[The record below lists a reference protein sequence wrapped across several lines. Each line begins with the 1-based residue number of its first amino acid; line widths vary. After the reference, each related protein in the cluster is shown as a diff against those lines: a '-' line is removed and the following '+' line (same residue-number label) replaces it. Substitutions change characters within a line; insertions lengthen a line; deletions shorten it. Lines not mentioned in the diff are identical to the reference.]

1 VNRQFIV
8 VVVVPPMNTLDIVER
23 KALFRFTR
31 LLALTLILVLSIGL
45 VAALATLIATW
56 KPGGLSRVDPDDV
69 LLSLREAGGATA
81 PANGA
86 KPPGAQE
93 PNILPGVTVPFVLQ
107 EYFSD
112 PTNRN
117 VLLAH
122 IDRYTTDEQQD
133 YMDNLA
139 DVVQESQKKKA
150 NVVDAINAFF
160 RLKDKKLQDAQVR
173 RAADQ
178 AKQLYELGFTVSALG
193 LIGVF
198 SLVLVLLA
206 IERNTRPSRPIQNPA
221 SREE

>member
-1 VNRQFIV
+1 V
-8 VVVVPPMNTLDIVER
+8 VVVVPPMNTLDTVER

-31 LLALTLILVLSIGL
+31 LLAFTVILVLSIGL
-45 VAALATLIATW
+45 VAALATLMATW
-56 KPGGLSRVDPDDV
+56 KPGGLSRVDPEEV
-69 LLSLREAGGATA
+69 LRALNQTSRAIT
-81 PANGA
+81 PSDGA
-86 KPPGAQE
+86 KQPQAQE
-93 PNILPGVTVPFVLQ
+93 TNILPGVTVPFVLQ

-112 PTNRN
+112 PGNRDI
-117 VLLAH
+117 LLAH

-133 YMDNLA
+133 YLDNLS
-139 DVVQESQKKKA
+139 DVVQEAQKQKA

-160 RLKDKKLQDAQVR
+160 RIKDKKLQDAQVR
-173 RAADQ
+173 RSADQ
-178 AKQLYELGFTVSALG
+178 AKQLYELGFTISALG

>member
-1 VNRQFIV
+1 
-8 VVVVPPMNTLDIVER
+8 MNTLDTVER

-45 VAALATLIATW
+45 LAALATLITMW
-56 KPGGLSRVDPDDV
+56 KPGGLSRVDPEEV
-69 LLSLREAGGATA
+69 LLSLKQANRAT
-81 PANGA
+81 PPTNGA
-86 KPPGAQE
+86 KQPQAQE
-93 PNILPGVTVPFVLQ
+93 ANILPGVTVPFVLQ

-112 PTNRN
+112 PTNRD

-133 YMDNLA
+133 YLDNLS
-139 DVVQESQKKKA
+139 DVVQEAQKQKA

-173 RAADQ
+173 RSADQ

-206 IERNTRPSRPIQNPA
+206 IERNTRPSQPIQNPTA
-221 SREE
+221 TKG